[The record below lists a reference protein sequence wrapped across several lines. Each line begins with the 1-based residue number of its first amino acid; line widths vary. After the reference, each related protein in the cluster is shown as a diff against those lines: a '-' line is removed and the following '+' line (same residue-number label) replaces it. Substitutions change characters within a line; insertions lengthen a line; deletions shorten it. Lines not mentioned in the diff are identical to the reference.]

1 MQKSYKLENL
11 CCAHCASNMEH
22 AIKKI
27 NGVQS
32 AAVVFMTQ
40 KLILEADEENFQAV
54 LEEVKKAI
62 RKVEPDC
69 KIIEP

>member
-11 CCAHCASNMEH
+11 CCAHCAANMEH

-27 NGVQS
+27 SGVKS
-32 AAVVFMTQ
+32 ATIAFMTQ
-40 KLILEADEENFQAV
+40 KLILEADEENFPAV
-54 LEEVKKAI
+54 LEEVRKAI

-69 KIIEP
+69 KLIEP

>member
-1 MQKSYKLENL
+1 
-11 CCAHCASNMEH
+11 MEH
-22 AIKKI
+22 SIKKI

>member
-1 MQKSYKLENL
+1 MKKSYKLENL
-11 CCAHCASNMEH
+11 CCAHCAANMEP

-27 NGVQS
+27 NGVES
-32 AAVVFMTQ
+32 ATIAFMTQ
-40 KLILEADEENFQAV
+40 KLILEADEENFPAI

-69 KIIEP
+69 RIIEP

>member
-11 CCAHCASNMEH
+11 CCAHCAANMEH

-27 NGVQS
+27 SGVNS
-32 AAVVFMTQ
+32 ATIAFMTQ
-40 KLILEADEENFQAV
+40 KLILEAEEENFPAI
-54 LEEVKKAI
+54 LEGGKKAI

-69 KIIEP
+69 KLIEP

>member
-1 MQKSYKLENL
+1 MKKSYKLENL
-11 CCAHCASNMEH
+11 CCAHCAANMEH
-22 AIKKI
+22 SIKKI
-27 NGVQS
+27 NGVES

-40 KLILEADEENFQAV
+40 KLILKADEENFPAI

-69 KIIEP
+69 KLIEP

>member
-1 MQKSYKLENL
+1 
-11 CCAHCASNMEH
+11 MEH

-54 LEEVKKAI
+54 LEEIKKAI

>member
-11 CCAHCASNMEH
+11 CCAHCAANMEH

-27 NGVQS
+27 SGVNS
-32 AAVVFMTQ
+32 ATIAFMTQ
-40 KLILEADEENFQAV
+40 KLILEAEEENFPAV
-54 LEEVKKAI
+54 LEEVRKAI

-69 KIIEP
+69 KLIEP

>member
-11 CCAHCASNMEH
+11 CCAHCAANMEH

-27 NGVQS
+27 SGVQS
-32 AAVVFMTQ
+32 ATVAFMTQ
-40 KLILEADEENFQAV
+40 KLILEAEEADFPAI
-54 LEEVKKAI
+54 LEKVKKAI

-69 KIIEP
+69 RIIEP